1 VKTAGL
7 TIQQNG
13 KPLLVGEIA
22 RSAGIKP
29 DTLRFYEKA
38 GLMPKTQRTS
48 SGYRAYGPEAV
59 ERLHFI
65 RKAQALGF
73 SLDQIKRILRLRQ
86 SGNVPCDYVIELAE
100 QRLKETDQEL
110 RRLEQFRAA
119 LGRYVRHW
127 KRTAN
132 HDACAATQ
140 FCNLIEEID
149 VRAASVPAKR
159 RIRGSLKK

>member
-1 VKTAGL
+1 MH
-7 TIQQNG
+7 QNG

-29 DTLRFYEKA
+29 DTLRFYERA
-38 GLMPKTQRTS
+38 GLMPKAERTIG
-48 SGYRAYGPEAV
+48 GYRAYGPEAV
-59 ERLHFI
+59 ERLQFI

-86 SGNVPCDYVIELAE
+86 SGSVPCNYVIELAE
-100 QRLKETDQEL
+100 ERLQDAEQEL
-110 RRLEQFRAA
+110 RQLQQFCDA
-119 LGRYVRHW
+119 LRRYVRHC

-132 HDACAATQ
+132 PNACAANR

-149 VRAASVPAKR
+149 LTATNVPANR

>member
-1 VKTAGL
+1 VKAAVAP
-7 TIQQNG
+7 IRQNG
-13 KPLLVGEIA
+13 KTLLVGQLA
-22 RSAGIKP
+22 RLAGLKS
-29 DTLRFYEKA
+29 DTLRFYERA
-38 GLMPKTQRTS
+38 GLMPKAERTAG
-48 SGYRAYGPEAV
+48 GYRAYGPDAV

-86 SGNVPCDYVIELAE
+86 SGSLPCDYVIELAE

-110 RRLEQFRAA
+110 TRLEQFRTA

-127 KRTAN
+127 KRTAS

-149 VRAASVPAKR
+149 VAVANVPANSPVR
-159 RIRGSLKK
+159 ASLKK